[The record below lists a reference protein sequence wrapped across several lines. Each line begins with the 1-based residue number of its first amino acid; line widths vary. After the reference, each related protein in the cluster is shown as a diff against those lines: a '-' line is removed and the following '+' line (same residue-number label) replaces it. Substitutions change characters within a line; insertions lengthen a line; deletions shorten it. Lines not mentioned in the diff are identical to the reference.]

1 MSAFEALS
9 LSDMAAARS
18 RGRNRLIAAVV
29 ALAVVSLVIV
39 AELAWIA
46 HPKAASRLAAG
57 CRSAAPHLSVLMIG
71 NSYTAQND
79 LPSMLATLV
88 CKSSIATN
96 IHVDELTTG
105 GGSMHEWV
113 RVGATKL
120 LAGHDVVVLQE
131 QSQTPGFDVNTAE
144 YQASLAAVNDLAAAA
159 TAAHVH
165 VVLFQTWA
173 HQAGDPMNPG
183 VYPTYDA
190 MQTRIIQGYGRY
202 LASIRTGPAPDA
214 DVAPVGQAWAWA
226 SIHNPSLFATL
237 YDTDGSHPST
247 AGTYLAALVL
257 ARTIS
262 GHDLPAHL
270 WHPRELSDIQVSALQ
285 AAARAL

>member
-1 MSAFEALS
+1 
-9 LSDMAAARS
+9 MAVSPS
-18 RGRNRLIAAVV
+18 RGRGRLIAAVV
-29 ALAVVSLVIV
+29 TIVVVSLVIV
-39 AELAWIA
+39 AEILWIG

-79 LPSMLATLV
+79 LPHMLATLM
-88 CKSSIATN
+88 CHSAIATN
-96 IHVDELTTG
+96 VHVDELTTG

-144 YQASLAAVNDLAAAA
+144 YQASLAAVDELAAAA

-165 VVLFQTWA
+165 VVLFQTWG
-173 HQAGDPMNPG
+173 HQDGDPMNAG
-183 VYPTYDA
+183 IYPTYDA
-190 MQTRIIQGYGRY
+190 MQTRIIDGYGRY

-214 DVAPVGQAWAWA
+214 EVAPVGQAWAWA
-226 SIHNPSLFATL
+226 YTHNNSLFTAL
-237 YDTDGSHPST
+237 YDTDGSHPSA

-262 GHDLPAHL
+262 GHDLPAHV
-270 WHPRELSDIQVSALQ
+270 WSPHELPADQVGAVQ
-285 AAARAL
+285 AVARTV